1 MMMNYIK
8 TYDNVLPKDICG
20 KIIDKFE
27 KQSSHHV
34 NTVLD
39 NHRSFTEINLN
50 LYKEWSNEV
59 NNLLVPIMQTY
70 IEKYKRDNDI
80 DEKIWPVKYGF
91 EQIRMKRYLPNDVDE
106 FQFHVDVTD
115 HPSARRFLVY
125 FFYLNDVQEG
135 GETGFQYNRS
145 LPIEQKIK
153 PEAGKLL
160 MFPPMWTHPHIGFK
174 PISEPKYIIGSY
186 LHYL

>member
-1 MMMNYIK
+1 MNYIK

-34 NTVLD
+34 NTVL
-39 NHRSFTEINLN
+39 E
-50 LYKEWSNEV
+50 
-59 NNLLVPIMQTY
+59 LVPIMQTY

-80 DEKIWPVKYGF
+80 DEKIWPAKYGF

-115 HPSARRFLVY
+115 HSSARRFLVY

-145 LPIEQKIK
+145 LSIEQKIK